1 MENNQPVTMAKR
13 VVEVLLDEN
22 GNPKEGEAVIK
33 PLTFDTLEIPTYDEV
48 IGKTESDFDDFEVLR
63 GKMGASDELA
73 EFTKVFYY
81 KEKLEPP
88 VNGKDYV
95 IKQLPKY
102 PKFLALFEGKT
113 SINDITLFD
122 VNRLFNK
129 DEFEEALKEDEYG
142 NAIADAAAEIM
153 ENMKKENRFSFDAE
167 LKESDLEI
175 LRKHVKDTDGFET
188 YSDLL
193 SESFTDMLPEFL
205 KMSPDDENHVDLDFV
220 MDDQHDDD
228 DEEEGF
234 MPTQGGWTES
244 EA

>member
-22 GNPKEGEAVIK
+22 GQPKEGEAIIK
-33 PLTFDTLEIPTYDEV
+33 QLTFDTLELPTYDEV
-48 IGKTESDFDDFEVLR
+48 IGKAEADFDDFEVLR

-113 SINDITLFD
+113 SVNDITLFD

-153 ENMKKENRFSFDAE
+153 DNMKNENRFSFDAE

-220 MDDQHDDD
+220 MDGQHDED